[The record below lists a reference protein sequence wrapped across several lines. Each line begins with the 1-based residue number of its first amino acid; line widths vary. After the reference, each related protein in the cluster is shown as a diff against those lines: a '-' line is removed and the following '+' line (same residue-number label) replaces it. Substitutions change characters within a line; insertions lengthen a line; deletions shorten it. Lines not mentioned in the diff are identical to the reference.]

1 MSEYQNKPRYL
12 ENRVVRETC
21 SCIEV
26 INWKENK
33 EVGPICFE
41 IRVPMKNQW
50 YFWNFSTSNKM
61 LYFIGYMNFVSEEKK
76 NILDSF
82 YSIKEWLSFFPTFD
96 ISADS
101 SVLFSMIFSNM
112 WRTMAPRP
120 NNKVFYVCLAA
131 SVVWTKVKLVFV
143 FVIFRLPYI
152 LFCKLSKRDI
162 VFIWHFEIADIC
174 GFCALLDYL
183 LQSFLR

>member
-1 MSEYQNKPRYL
+1 MIFLKFFYFQQN
-12 ENRVVRETC
+12 
-21 SCIEV
+21 V
-26 INWKENK
+26 IFHRIHEF
-33 EVGPICFE
+33 CFG
-41 IRVPMKNQW
+41 R
-50 YFWNFSTSNKM
+50 
-61 LYFIGYMNFVSEEKK
+61 KK